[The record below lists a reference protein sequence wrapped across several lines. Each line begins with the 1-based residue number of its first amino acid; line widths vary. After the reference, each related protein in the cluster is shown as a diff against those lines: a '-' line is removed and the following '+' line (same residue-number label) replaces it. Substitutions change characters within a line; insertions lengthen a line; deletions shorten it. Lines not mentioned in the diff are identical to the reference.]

1 MERSISA
8 GDERRHRPGPEPLWS
23 ESWYF
28 DFASADGT
36 LGGFIRLGLYPN
48 LGLAWYWA
56 YLVGQDRP
64 LVAVRDHEVDPP
76 KSRSLEV
83 RGEGLWSALN
93 CEIPLDHWSIGLEAF
108 AVAMDDPLDAY
119 RGEVGDRIPLG
130 FDLEWEAHM
139 PVYPLPGVTRYVQPS
154 DVHGVILLGAES
166 IDFSGLGQREH
177 SWGVEDWWTVPRCWI
192 AGRLSDGAAVRGEVV
207 GDRAAPLDTTGYVSQ
222 DGSLGSVES
231 VSVDT
236 VVGGNGLPESAS
248 LHLDQLSLVVTPLG
262 HAPMPLEAQ
271 DGRRARLARALCRFE
286 AGDGRAG
293 VGWSE
298 WLQPDAPT

>member
-28 DFASADGT
+28 DFASAHGT

-76 KSRSLEV
+76 RGDLAV

-93 CEIPLDHWSIGLEAF
+93 CETPHDHWSIGLEAF
-108 AVAMDDPLDAY
+108 AVAMEDPLDAY
-119 RGEVGDRIPLG
+119 RGEVGERIPLG

-139 PVYPLPGVTRYVQPS
+139 PVYPHAGVGRYQQPC
-154 DVHGVILLGAES
+154 DVHGLILLGAES

-177 SWGVEDWWTVPRCWI
+177 SWGVQDWWASPWCCSG
-192 AGRLSDGAAVRGEVV
+192 GRLSDGAAVYGVVV
-207 GDRAAPLDTTGYVSQ
+207 GESAAPLYRTGYFSS
-222 DGSLGSVES
+222 DGSMCPVAA
-231 VSVDT
+231 VNVDT
-236 VVGGNGLPESAS
+236 VVGGNGLPEFAS
-248 LHLDQLSLVVTPLG
+248 LHLDQESLRLTPLA
-262 HAPMPLEAQ
+262 HAPLPLEAT
-271 DGRRARLARALCRFE
+271 DRRQSRLVRALCRFE
-286 AGDGRAG
+286 APDGRAG
-293 VGWSE
+293 VGW
-298 WLQPDAPT
+298 